1 MSRGVAAATAEASV
15 MCEEKC
21 FNEFDEGRTNGAR
34 GKKEEEDDFYLAVLP
49 PNQTKC
55 GVKI

>member
-1 MSRGVAAATAEASV
+1 MATAETSV
-15 MCEEKC
+15 MCEKKC

-34 GKKEEEDDFYLAVLP
+34 GKKKEEEDDFYLAVLP